1 MRILHTSDWHL
12 GKVIYG
18 QSLIE
23 DQRYFI
29 NNFLFPLIEE
39 YMPDVLILSGDIFD
53 RQIAPVEAIRL
64 FDSFVTRLTNEYN
77 TKLIAITGNHD
88 GADRLGIGMQLLRS
102 SEVYITSRLEGDF
115 FPVVLEGKHPV
126 HIYSLPYLDPPAV
139 RDYLGS
145 DEIKSFEE
153 AYKAV
158 LNIIAG
164 KIDKSAYNILVA
176 HLFVAGSV
184 TSDSESSL
192 FVGGSGEVSPGIFE
206 CFDYVALGHLHRAQG
221 HSNIR
226 YSGSPLKYS
235 FDEENH
241 KKSVTLL
248 DFGNNLN
255 PTITQI
261 PVKPLRDLR
270 VIKGS
275 MEEILKMAEYDQRR
289 DDYIFAQLEGPLVFE
304 PMAKLRR
311 VYSNILGMTQTG
323 FAEGEYST
331 DRTLLKKQF
340 QQNNYLSLF
349 KEFIKQ
355 ICLDKVTESD
365 VALFE
370 QALAEL
376 AKEETQ

>member
-12 GKVIYG
+12 GKIIYG

-29 NNFLFPLIEE
+29 NDFLFPLIDE
-39 YMPDVLILSGDIFD
+39 YLPDAIILSGDIFD

-64 FDSFVTRLTNEYN
+64 FDSFVTRLIKEHN
-77 TKLIAITGNHD
+77 TRLIAVTGNHD

-115 FPVVLEGKHPV
+115 APVVLEGKRPI

-145 DEIKSFEE
+145 DEIKSFED

-158 LNIIAG
+158 LNIMAE
-164 KIDKSAYNILVA
+164 KIDKKAYNILVA

-192 FVGGSGEVSPGIFE
+192 FVGGSGEVSPGVFKE
-206 CFDYVALGHLHRAQG
+206 FDYVALGHLHRAQN
-221 HSNIR
+221 HSNIC

-248 DFGNNLN
+248 DFGES
-255 PTITQI
+255 PEPVITQI
-261 PVKPLRDLR
+261 PVKPLRDMR
-270 VIKGS
+270 VVRGS
-275 MEEILKMAEYDQRR
+275 IEEIVKKAETDKNK
-289 DDYIFAQLEGPLVFE
+289 DDYIFARLEGPLVFE
-304 PMAKLRR
+304 PMAKLRK
-311 VYSNILGMTQTG
+311 VYPNILGITQTG
-323 FAEGEYST
+323 LTGGEYSL
-331 DRTLLKKQF
+331 DRSALKEKF
-340 QQNNYLSLF
+340 HQNNYLSIF
-349 KEFIKQ
+349 EEFIKQ
-355 ICLDKVTESD
+355 ICFDKATESD
-365 VALFE
+365 VALFN
-370 QALAEL
+370 QALEEL
-376 AKEETQ
+376 AREDPQ